1 MDYGIRMA
9 TVADAPALA
18 KLLASLDFNRL
29 HGLSIEQI
37 TAQLQDVLHSAVP
50 HQRYTLYVAANEHEI
65 LGYCAVHWC
74 SYLFM
79 LGDEGFV
86 SELFVADH
94 ARGMKIGT
102 HLLDHVVAEATQ
114 RGAKRLSLINMRDR
128 DSYLRGFY
136 AKHGWQERP
145 EAANFIYPLA

>member
-29 HGLSIEQI
+29 HDVSIEQ
-37 TAQLQDVLHSAVP
+37 LSSDVHDLLNSTLAN
-50 HQRYTLYVAANEHEI
+50 QRYTLHVAANEHEI

-102 HLLDHVVAEATQ
+102 QLLDHVVAEATQ

-145 EAANFIYPLA
+145 DAANFIYPLA